1 MREFERIKKKCKKII
16 RKMFGYKTIAIALR
30 EKENLRLTIEAIVN
44 KPIKN
49 IDYSDIKRNRLW
61 SEYSEYCTL
70 KSILDSYIDAVIIEK
85 FTRS

>member
-1 MREFERIKKKCKKII
+1 
-16 RKMFGYKTIAIALR
+16 MFGYKTIAIALR
-30 EKENLRLTIEAIVN
+30 EKENLRLTIESVVD
-44 KPIKN
+44 KPIKD
-49 IDYSDIKRNRLW
+49 IDYSDIKKNRLW